1 MFATQYKIYKMKRN
15 LITLAVILITLSSY
29 GQEKISAFAELTS
42 YNLTEYVYTL
52 DVNYNLTDNL
62 SISSWNS
69 ITSGRNEVQ
78 GYNYSVMSLMFN
90 WSDKNSKN
98 TFSVGCGEI
107 NQISY
112 DFNNKAIIVKL
123 RVKLL

>member
-1 MFATQYKIYKMKRN
+1 MRKTILA
-15 LITLAVILITLSSY
+15 ITIAIASITNM
-29 GQEKISAFAELTS
+29 GAQNKVEVFGEITS
-42 YNLTEYVYTL
+42 YNLSEYNYTI
-52 DVNYNLTDNL
+52 DAYYRVAENF
-62 SISSWNS
+62 SISSWNT
-69 ITSGRNEVQ
+69 ITSGRGELQ

-90 WSDKNSKN
+90 WNDKKNNN
-98 TFSVGCGEI
+98 TFSVGYGEI

>member
-1 MFATQYKIYKMKRN
+1 MFASQYKIYKMKKK
-15 LITLAVILITLSSY
+15 LITVAVILITLSSY

-62 SISSWNS
+62 SISSWNT
-69 ITSGRNEVQ
+69 ITSGRNEAQ

-90 WSDKNSKN
+90 LSDKNNKN
-98 TFSVGCGEI
+98 TFSVGYGEI

-112 DFNNKAIIVKL
+112 NFNNKAIIVKL

>member
-1 MFATQYKIYKMKRN
+1 MRKTILAIVVAIAS
-15 LITLAVILITLSSY
+15 ITNMGAQNKVEVF
-29 GQEKISAFAELTS
+29 GEVTS
-42 YNLTEYVYTL
+42 YNLSEYAYTL
-52 DVNYNLTDNL
+52 DANYRVADNF
-62 SISSWNS
+62 SISSWNT
-69 ITSGRNEVQ
+69 ITSGRSEAQ

-90 WSDKNSKN
+90 WNDKKNKN
-98 TFSVGCGEI
+98 TFSVGYGEI

>member
-1 MFATQYKIYKMKRN
+1 MKKI
-15 LITLAVILITLSSY
+15 LVLTLLLSS
-29 GQEKISAFAELTS
+29 ISIFSQNKVELFGEVTS
-42 YNLTEYVYTL
+42 YNLNEYNYTI
-52 DVNYNLTDNL
+52 DGYYRVTDNF
-62 SISSWNS
+62 SINSWNT
-69 ITSGRNEVQ
+69 ITSGRSEVQ

-90 WSDKNSKN
+90 WNDKKNKN
-98 TFSVGCGEI
+98 TFSVGYGEI

>member
-1 MFATQYKIYKMKRN
+1 MKRN
-15 LITLAVILITLSSY
+15 LINVALILTTLSSY

-52 DVNYNLTDNL
+52 DVNYSLTDNS
-62 SISSWNS
+62 SISGWNA
-69 ITSGRNEVQ
+69 ITSGRSESQ
-78 GYNYSVMSLMFN
+78 GYNYSVVSLMFN
-90 WSDKNSKN
+90 WSDKKNRN
-98 TFSVGCGEI
+98 TFSVGYGEI

>member
-1 MFATQYKIYKMKRN
+1 MKTI
-15 LITLAVILITLSSY
+15 LLTAGLILINLSVYSQNKVEAL
-29 GQEKISAFAELTS
+29 GEVTS
-42 YNLTEYVYTL
+42 YNLNEYAYTL
-52 DVNYNLTDNL
+52 DAYYNVSDNF
-62 SISSWNS
+62 SISSWNT
-69 ITSGRNEVQ
+69 ITSGRSEAQ

-90 WSDKNSKN
+90 WSGKNNKN
-98 TFSVGCGEI
+98 TFSVGYGEI

>member
-1 MFATQYKIYKMKRN
+1 MFATQYKIYKMKKK
-15 LITLAVILITLSSY
+15 LITVAVILITLSSY

-62 SISSWNS
+62 SISSWNT
-69 ITSGRNEVQ
+69 ITSGRNEAQ

-90 WSDKNSKN
+90 WSDKNNKN
-98 TFSVGCGEI
+98 TFSVGYGEI

>member
-1 MFATQYKIYKMKRN
+1 MKKK
-15 LITLAVILITLSSY
+15 LITVAVILITLSSY
-29 GQEKISAFAELTS
+29 SQEKISAFAELTS

-62 SISSWNS
+62 SISSWNT
-69 ITSGRNEVQ
+69 ITSGRNEAQ

-90 WSDKNSKN
+90 LSDKNNKS
-98 TFSVGCGEI
+98 TFSVGYGEI

-112 DFNNKAIIVKL
+112 NFNNKAIIVKL

>member
-1 MFATQYKIYKMKRN
+1 MFASQYKIYKMKKK
-15 LITLAVILITLSSY
+15 LITVAVILITLSSY

-62 SISSWNS
+62 SISSWNT
-69 ITSGRNEVQ
+69 ITNGRNEAQ

-90 WSDKNSKN
+90 LSDKNNKN
-98 TFSVGCGEI
+98 TFSVGYGEI

-112 DFNNKAIIVKL
+112 NFNNKAIIVKL

>member
-52 DVNYNLTDNL
+52 EVNYNLTDNL

-69 ITSGRNEVQ
+69 ITTGRNEVQ

-90 WSDKNSKN
+90 WSDKNSNN
-98 TFSVGCGEI
+98 TFSVGYGEI